1 MSNTEIRMKMASMK
15 DEYDAIKNK
24 INNLFSK
31 LDALDEEYIK
41 GRRELEKRAKR

>member
-24 INNLFSK
+24 INNLFGR
-31 LDALDEEYIK
+31 LDALDNEYIK
-41 GRRELEKRAKR
+41 GQKELENRAKK